1 MSPISSIS
9 PAGGGA
15 SALASG
21 AALIG
26 TASAELNQDAFA
38 IANPD
43 AADLTAPLADLSQST
58 LAAEAGAAVIKAADN
73 MLGSLLD
80 VFA

>member
-1 MSPISSIS
+1 MSPFSSIS

-21 AALIG
+21 TALIG
-26 TASAELNQDAFA
+26 TAGAELNQDALE
-38 IANPD
+38 IATPD
-43 AADLTAPLADLSQST
+43 AADLTAPLLDLNQSQ
-58 LAAEAGAAVIKAADN
+58 LMAEAGAAVVKAADG
-73 MLGSLLD
+73 MLGTLLD